1 MKAINTL
8 EQRIACKQID
18 IDVASFYQT
27 ILLELETLMEDVIGA
42 EESKGFIG
50 MVADHVGAMFH
61 GKYKAQLGDEKMS
74 PEVIAHVLVDL
85 KRRIGGRFSVST
97 VTPDTIVLQNSLCP
111 FGINVVGKQPLCHM
125 TANVFGKIVSAEN
138 GYAAVELNKTIAN
151 GDGHCHVVVHLKPQ
165 DDHKDV
171 VHEYFGVQ

>member
-27 ILLELETLMEDVIGA
+27 ILLELETLIENVIGT

-61 GKYKAQLGDEKMS
+61 GKYKAQLGGRRCHLRSS
-74 PEVIAHVLVDL
+74 PTYLWI
-85 KRRIGGRFSVST
+85 
-97 VTPDTIVLQNSLCP
+97 
-111 FGINVVGKQPLCHM
+111 
-125 TANVFGKIVSAEN
+125 
-138 GYAAVELNKTIAN
+138 
-151 GDGHCHVVVHLKPQ
+151 
-165 DDHKDV
+165 
-171 VHEYFGVQ
+171 